1 MKGEQII
8 KKDAAARCRE
18 EFPYLYE
25 THLHTKEISAC
36 AHSEAA
42 DMARAC
48 KAAGYTGIFVTDH
61 NWHGNTAVDKNLPW
75 EEFVEQFSKG
85 YETAKT
91 VGEEIGLDVFFGW
104 EAGYDGTEFLI
115 YGLSKE
121 WLLATPQIRD
131 ASIAEQLALV
141 HEGGGMVIHAHPFRE
156 EDYIPEV
163 RLFPELVDGVEA
175 VNATHSCHLSV
186 SHNKKE
192 FDEKALAYARKY
204 RFPITG
210 GSDVHSAALLGGGM
224 AFRRKLRNGRDFAE
238 AVLGGEEYVLTNGD
252 EWFDKNGEKLF

>member
-1 MKGEQII
+1 MTGEQSIR
-8 KKDAAARCRE
+8 KAAAARCME

-36 AHSEAA
+36 ARSGAA

-48 KAAGYTGIFVTDH
+48 KDAGYTGIFVTDH
-61 NWHGNTAVDKNLPW
+61 NWHGNTAVDKSLPW
-75 EEFVEQFSKG
+75 EEFVERFVKG
-85 YETAKT
+85 YETAKA
-91 VGEEIGLDVFFGW
+91 VGDQIGLDVFFGW
-104 EAGYDGTEFLI
+104 EAGYNGTEFLI

-131 ASIAEQLALV
+131 AGIAQQLALV
-141 HEGGGMVIHAHPFRE
+141 HEGGGLVIHAHPFRE
-156 EDYIPEV
+156 EYYIPKV

-192 FDEKALAYARKY
+192 FDEKALAYAKQY
-204 RFPITG
+204 HFPITG
-210 GSDVHSAALLGGGM
+210 GSDVHSTALLGGGM
-224 AFRRKLRNGRDFAE
+224 AFRRKLKSGRDFVE
-238 AVLGGEEYVLTNGD
+238 AIRSGEEYALTNGD
-252 EWFDKNGEKLF
+252 LWFNKNGEPIV